1 MRIKNSAKE
10 EKTFDVAGGLNFDT
24 SFDDDSTTNEAV
36 EPAVIKPAEDTKA
49 QKVSTL
55 KKAPAKVDENTSG
68 EYGRYYTPKPKLGSK
83 GRKLGRKVVQKTER
97 KIQFSVTCTAEQKE
111 RFIEAAQNDR
121 RKLPEFVCLAI
132 EEYIANHRL

>member
-36 EPAVIKPAEDTKA
+36 EPAEDIKA

-83 GRKLGRKVVQKTER
+83 GGKLGRRVLQESER

-111 RFIEAAQNDR
+111 RFIEAAENDR

-132 EEYIANHRL
+132 EEYIANHKL